1 MFRFPFQS
9 LSELTLQVS
18 QSDHIFHGQLSH
30 KTHAINNNTICGR
43 VAKLLIYSRNKMQS
57 NKITISMML
66 KTSRILNL
74 FSVDILSAYY
84 ENMSNMSM
92 YFLFEHK
99 ASFILDTNLLSQIT
113 SYTYKLKSNYI
124 VFKMY

>member
-1 MFRFPFQS
+1 
-9 LSELTLQVS
+9 
-18 QSDHIFHGQLSH
+18 
-30 KTHAINNNTICGR
+30 
-43 VAKLLIYSRNKMQS
+43 MQS

-99 ASFILDTNLLSQIT
+99 ASFILDT
-113 SYTYKLKSNYI
+113 KSNNKLYI
-124 VFKMY
+124 